1 MIIRHD
7 LELVFLHVPK
17 CAGKALRKLFRVAA
31 KDDSVE
37 ELFNYGHSVAL
48 NRYVDFAHL
57 PLSDLCTMSSFQYL
71 QRYRVVACVRDPYK
85 RLPSAAN
92 EFYRQKSK
100 RHERR
105 VIEQSLTPEM
115 RERYYRKLR
124 LGHSQLD
131 PRFIHSLPMH
141 RFTHLGVEPMVDHLV
156 HCEHLRDE
164 VVQLSIELNWP
175 DAMREAAADLAA
187 ADLAPKP
194 QPNERALSNAMYE
207 RDFEWFGYAWDGH
220 QGQQPADKASKAIDA
235 GKVRWIHEASA
246 LQWHWGPTA
255 RKEERRSVPAC
266 RENPPVR

>member
-7 LELVFLHVPK
+7 LKLVFLHVPK
-17 CAGKALRKLFRVAA
+17 CAGKELRKLFRLGA
-31 KDDSVE
+31 DEQSIE
-37 ELFNYGHSVAL
+37 QLFNYGHSTVL
-48 NRYVDFAHL
+48 DRYVDYAHM
-57 PLSDLCTMSSFQYL
+57 PLSDLCTTSSFQFL
-71 QRYRVVACVRDPYK
+71 QRYRVVACVRNPYK

-105 VIEQSLTPEM
+105 VIEGTLTAAM

-141 RFTHLGVEPMVDHLV
+141 RFTHLGMEPMVDHLL
-156 HCEHLRDE
+156 HCEQLRDE

-175 DAMREAAADLAA
+175 AAMRLAA
-187 ADLAPKP
+187 ADLPATDPAPNP
-194 QPNERALSNAMYE
+194 QPHERTLANELYE
-207 RDFEWFGYAWDGH
+207 RDFEWFGYAWDG
-220 QGQQPADKASKAIDA
+220 QGRQPNAQSEETVDA
-235 GKVRWIHEASA
+235 GRVRWIHRAEALA
-246 LQWHWGPTA
+246 WHWGPTA
-255 RKEERRSVPAC
+255 KREERRSVPAC